1 MVFWGGITND
11 TENLTRGKEKT
22 RQNDDVNQNHNDGG
36 DDDSVQKN
44 SRKFQANILATMT
57 PGAEFNRTHFFRC
70 CLPRYVHIQCTL
82 TFPRPL
88 CQQGKPLKL

>member
-36 DDDSVQKN
+36 DDECSKEQQKISGEYFGN
-44 SRKFQANILATMT
+44 NDAGSRI
-57 PGAEFNRTHFFRC
+57 
-70 CLPRYVHIQCTL
+70 
-82 TFPRPL
+82 
-88 CQQGKPLKL
+88 